1 MTKQTEAPDVLVPD
15 PQVRRE
21 MGGISEMTMF
31 RWDAD
36 PNMAAQGWPPP
47 VKIRGHKFRSR
58 RQLEQFKHNMLT
70 EAVKDRQIKTA
81 LVKQRKQRVAK

>member
-1 MTKQTEAPDVLVPD
+1 MTKQTETEAPDVLVPD

-21 MGGISEMTMF
+21 MGDISQMSLH

-36 PNMAAQGWPPP
+36 PRMAAQGWPPP

-58 RQLEQFKHNMLT
+58 RQLEIFKHNMLT
-70 EAVKDRQIKTA
+70 EALSAR
-81 LVKQRKQRVAK
+81 QRKQGKKAI